1 VAVVGS
7 PGRLRPAGL
16 PRVRLLPLEESV
28 GRLKTDSVSPLAVV
42 RFFIAALN
50 QMHENSGGTERDCK
64 CAIREC

>member
-1 VAVVGS
+1 
-7 PGRLRPAGL
+7 
-16 PRVRLLPLEESV
+16 VRLLPLEESV
-28 GRLKTDSVSPLAVV
+28 GRLKTDSVSSLAVV